1 MGKTTLCSAIMGLVP
16 VAGGSIEIFGHNATN
31 KTPNAIVGLG
41 VGYVPQGRRVWPS
54 LTVDEHLNI
63 RASKSGG
70 EFTAERIYEMF
81 PRLAERRNN
90 GGNQL
95 SGGEQQMLAIGRALL
110 TQPKLLVMDEPT
122 EGLAPAIVEQVIA
135 TLKDLAR
142 NISVLLIEQNIG
154 VACDVA
160 DQVQVMVNGEIARV
174 LSSAE
179 LARDPELQRRLIGVS
194 AHGDESEAPDDPK
207 DAETALPNPMT
218 IWGQAG
224 NLRPVKIYPPTQWD
238 NAELPPEEKE
248 PEELVQTTAHS
259 AQEPAD
265 FSVASVTG
273 RAAYV
278 VGTFDTKGREL
289 LYIKSLLDRRGM
301 RTVTVDLSTS
311 ERPAG
316 TTISAR
322 QVARHH
328 PKGESAVFTGD
339 RGSAVSEMAKAFEK
353 FLVLRTDLG
362 GVISAGGSGGTSLAT
377 PAMRGLPI
385 GIPKVMVSTLAS
397 GDVGAFVGPSDITM
411 MYSVTDVQGLNRI
424 SERILGNAANALA
437 GMIGFHKK
445 GRKADRPALGM
456 TMFGVTTSCVQQIEA
471 QLNTNYECL
480 IFHATGMGGRS
491 MEKLA
496 DEGEL
501 AAVMDITTTEVAD
514 KIVGGLFAASDDRFG
529 AVIRTGLPYVGSVG
543 AVDMVNFMAR
553 DTVPAR
559 FEGRKF
565 YIHNPQVTL
574 MRTTT
579 EENREIGQ
587 WIASRLNEMPGPV
600 RFLLPM
606 GGVSAI
612 DAPGLPFHDPEADAE
627 LFSSI
632 EETFRNTDTHQLI
645 RVNANINEPDFADA
659 AVRAFREIAGSD

>member
-1 MGKTTLCSAIMGLVP
+1 MPPGIS
-16 VAGGSIEIFGHNATN
+16 SISHVCGICH
-31 KTPNAIVGLG
+31 V
-41 VGYVPQGRRVWPS
+41 
-54 LTVDEHLNI
+54 
-63 RASKSGG
+63 
-70 EFTAERIYEMF
+70 
-81 PRLAERRNN
+81 NN
-90 GGNQL
+90 MQ
-95 SGGEQQMLAIGRALL
+95 
-110 TQPKLLVMDEPT
+110 
-122 EGLAPAIVEQVIA
+122 
-135 TLKDLAR
+135 
-142 NISVLLIEQNIG
+142 
-154 VACDVA
+154 
-160 DQVQVMVNGEIARV
+160 
-174 LSSAE
+174 
-179 LARDPELQRRLIGVS
+179 
-194 AHGDESEAPDDPK
+194 
-207 DAETALPNPMT
+207 
-218 IWGQAG
+218 
-224 NLRPVKIYPPTQWD
+224 Y
-238 NAELPPEEKE
+238 
-248 PEELVQTTAHS
+248 
-259 AQEPAD
+259 
-265 FSVASVTG
+265 F
-273 RAAYV
+273 
-278 VGTFDTKGREL
+278 
-289 LYIKSLLDRRGM
+289 
-301 RTVTVDLSTS
+301 
-311 ERPAG
+311 
-316 TTISAR
+316 TIS
-322 QVARHH
+322 
-328 PKGESAVFTGD
+328 K
-339 RGSAVSEMAKAFEK
+339 MAKAFEK

-612 DAPGLPFHDPEADAE
+612 DAPGLPFHDPKADAE